1 MSATRKYTAGL
12 RTQALAGA
20 LGLLL
25 ERDFVLENA
34 IFFTLAN
41 ALIFNVILPA
51 WYFYMKYKGAL

>member
-1 MSATRKYTAGL
+1 M
-12 RTQALAGA
+12 TQALAGA